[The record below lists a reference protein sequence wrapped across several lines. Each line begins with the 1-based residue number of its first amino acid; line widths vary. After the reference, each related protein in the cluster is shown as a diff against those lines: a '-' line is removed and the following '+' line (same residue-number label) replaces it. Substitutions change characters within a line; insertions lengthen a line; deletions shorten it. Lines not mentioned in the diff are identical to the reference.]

1 MSVLV
6 ENVAEPGAI
15 IVSPPEVAPDVDNA
29 VNIPATAAAPVVDSA
44 VVNDPVQP
52 PPPPPPSTK
61 KVKVS
66 RQLNVEVDSSAL
78 APVVLTNPNE
88 VLVQQI
94 YDTVKKYLNGQSL
107 TQSNAVA
114 IVGIAMRTVQTIKK
128 GLTTADKKSIVMYTI
143 QRLVGE
149 LDVDSEV
156 KSYFTDIFIPL
167 LLSDVIESLC
177 ELNVHVVMKTC
188 LPCCGS
194 K

>member
-29 VNIPATAAAPVVDSA
+29 VNIPVTAA
-44 VVNDPVQP
+44 VVNNPVQ
-52 PPPPPPSTK
+52 PPPPSTK

>member
-29 VNIPATAAAPVVDSA
+29 VNIPVTAAVAAPVVDNA
-44 VVNDPVQP
+44 VVNNPVQ
-52 PPPPPPSTK
+52 PPPPPSTK

>member
-15 IVSPPEVAPDVDNA
+15 IVSPPEVMPVVDNA
-29 VNIPATAAAPVVDSA
+29 VNIPVAT
-44 VVNDPVQP
+44 VNNPVQ
-52 PPPPPPSTK
+52 PPPSTK

-88 VLVQQI
+88 ALVQQI

-107 TQSNAVA
+107 TQSNAVV

-177 ELNVHVVMKTC
+177 ELNVHAVMKTC